1 MQNEV
6 TSSQS
11 SVFVSI
17 KQFFKNIIN
26 QLKSSQYLV
35 IEVVIAFGLG
45 FLLGFMFKRFANYVV
60 AGTLFIIALVVLQQ
74 LEIITISFNMVKI
87 EEIFGIKQ
95 VPMSADFF
103 SAFWMW
109 IKLNA
114 ALTIS
119 FIIGLVLGLK
129 LA

>member
-1 MQNEV
+1 MKNEIAP
-6 TSSQS
+6 TQTN
-11 SVFVSI
+11 FFGSI
-17 KQFFKNIIN
+17 KHFFKNIAE
-26 QLKSSQYLV
+26 QLKSSQYLI
-35 IEVVIAFGLG
+35 IEIAIAFGLG
-45 FLLGFMFKRFANYVV
+45 FLFGFMVKRFANYVV
-60 AGTLFIIALVVLQQ
+60 AFVLFIIGLIILQQ
-74 LEIITISFNMVKI
+74 LEIIVISFNMLKI

-95 VPMSADFF
+95 VPMGADFF
-103 SAFWMW
+103 SACWIW